1 MFMKRKAKI
10 LFIHKVSSIE
20 YHLLLGRR
28 ISTNETFWWIPGGSV
43 EVGETDFEAGLRE
56 LGEELFLTN
65 DYLKVLNEYKVSN
78 TLPNKIEYVT
88 HQAVNSIFL
97 VPIVHSNRIDLPEIK
112 DEFEEMAWH
121 NLNEL
126 PRNMSKEFAYIE
138 TQLDSIIRM
147 I

>member
-20 YHLLLGRR
+20 YNLLLGRR
-28 ISTNETFWWIPGGSV
+28 VSTNETFWWIPGGSV

-56 LGEELFLTN
+56 LGEELFLTK
-65 DYLKVLNEYKVSN
+65 DYLKVLNQYKVSN

-88 HQAVNSIFL
+88 HQA
-97 VPIVHSNRIDLPEIK
+97 IVHSNRIDLPKIK

-126 PRNMSKEFAYIE
+126 PCNMSKEFAYIE